1 MFQIEWANKE
11 LANKEIPVTAEPS
24 GIDKHTLQ
32 RILNLR
38 WEEHCVECAVPE
50 CYTSCNLYKPRQDGA
65 CARFV
70 YGIYPNSNVAG
81 HFDFGA
87 DITFRKWAKLE
98 ADLNQSFPG
107 NVILHARQHSYTSL
121 TREAK
126 TVIRNKFRNKY
137 AFSNSLFDA
146 FVVECYSPQPESFNF
161 ILEYFTEV
169 NRFRKTQ
176 YRSSFVIKQGYNYF
190 SVPFADF
197 KMNDLEGYIYLYPES
212 HEPEKRLIFTWLD
225 FVKFKNN
232 ESNDAE
238 SSPKVKCVAWD
249 LDNTLWHGILSEDKD
264 VILIEHVAEVIKQL
278 DERGILQTIVSKND
292 FDPAWQKLKEFELD
306 HYFLYPAINWSQKSE
321 NIKGISKKLN
331 ISIDTF
337 AIIDDSLFE
346 RDEIKSAL
354 PQVRTYSEKQITE
367 ILSYKEFD
375 FPITTLS
382 KKRRESYF
390 TEQVRDNA
398 KTIFTGTYDEFLES
412 CEMKIT
418 AFVPTLEDDILRC
431 WELVQRSN
439 QLNLSTNRYS
449 REEFKNL
456 LSKPDVMS
464 LALRC
469 TDRYGDY
476 GIVGFSSTAFLTH
489 YPILIDFVLSCRVAQ
504 KKIEHAF
511 IKKLSALLYRKG
523 YEELAVKFI
532 KTAKNKPL
540 LQVFDDL
547 PFFIIDDTMNVTYL
561 RLDLTKPI
569 TLRDIM
575 EFEIDDSNILTKK
588 HS

>member
-11 LANKEIPVTAEPS
+11 LASKEIPVTAEPS
-24 GIDKHTLQ
+24 GIDKCTLQ
-32 RILNLR
+32 RILNMR

-50 CYTSCNLYKPRQDGA
+50 CYTSCSLYKARQDGA

-70 YGIYPNSNVAG
+70 YGIYPNTNVAG

-107 NVILHARQHSYTSL
+107 NVILHARQQSYTSL

-137 AFSNSLFDA
+137 AFNNSLFDA
-146 FVVECYSPQPESFNF
+146 FVIECYSPQPESFNL

-176 YRSSFVIKQGYNYF
+176 YRNSFVIKQGYNYF
-190 SVPFADF
+190 SISFADF
-197 KMNDLEGYIYLYPES
+197 KMNDLEGYVYLYPES

-225 FVKFKNN
+225 FVKYKAN
-232 ESNDAE
+232 ESNSAE

-249 LDNTLWHGILSEDKD
+249 LDNTLWRGILSEDKD
-264 VILIEHVAEVIKQL
+264 VILIKHVAEVIRQL

-292 FDPAWQKLKEFELD
+292 FEPAWQKLKAFELA

-321 NIKGISKKLN
+321 NIKAISKKLN
-331 ISIDTF
+331 IGIDTF
-337 AIIDDSLFE
+337 AVIDDSMFE
-346 RDEIKSAL
+346 QDEIKSAL
-354 PQVRTYSEKQITE
+354 PQVRTYSEKQINE
-367 ILSYKEFD
+367 ILSYPEFD
-375 FPITTLS
+375 VATTILS
-382 KKRRESYF
+382 KKRRESYL
-390 TEQVRDNA
+390 TEQVRDDA
-398 KTIFTGTYDEFLES
+398 KAVFAGTYDDFLAS
-412 CEMKIT
+412 CEMKVT
-418 AFVPTLEDDILRC
+418 ALVPTDEDDILRC

-449 REEFKNL
+449 IEEFKDL

-464 LALRC
+464 LALHC

-476 GIVGFSSTAFLTH
+476 GIVGFSSIAFLTH

-504 KKIEHAF
+504 KKIEHTF
-511 IKKLSALLYRKG
+511 IKKLSTLLSRKS
-523 YEELAVKFI
+523 YDELAVKFI
-532 KTAKNKPL
+532 KTTKNKPL

-547 PFFIIDDTMNVTYL
+547 PFYVVDDTMDITYL
-561 RLDLTKPI
+561 RLDLTKSIILP
-569 TLRDIM
+569 DIM
-575 EFEIDDSNILTKK
+575 EFEMNDSRIDVKK
-588 HS
+588 QS